1 MKCNILLMDC
11 TGMTFFWTF
20 IAALIASTRALT
32 TTTTTTAIVLAFASG
47 ILHRALLRGT
57 FLAILSW
64 FDRITQSRC
73 SHCSLIGQGQILLNG
88 ITACHPFAF
97 VTAII
102 AFASW
107 TLCTATFAVA
117 ICSWFAWFAWFTNFT
132 WLARFTGFI
141 ARAFCA

>member
-32 TTTTTTAIVLAFASG
+32 TTTTTAAIVLAFASG
-47 ILHRALLRGT
+47 ILRRALLGGT

-64 FDRITQSRC
+64 FDRITDHCC
-73 SHCSLIGQGQILLNG
+73 SHGSLIGQGQVLLYR
-88 ITACHPFAF
+88 ITGCDPFAL
-97 VTAII
+97 VTAVI
-102 AFASW
+102 AFATW
-107 TLCTATFAVA
+107 TLCTASFAA
-117 ICSWFAWFAWFTNFT
+117 AFCTWFAWFANFT
-132 WLARFTGFI
+132 WFTRFTRFADFI